1 MSKKD
6 MGRNKKTYTDEFK
19 LKCIKELLDGKAFSE
34 VCSSNNVAP
43 STLSDWKKAILLN
56 GFGNKEA
63 KRFQKLH
70 EEAEEKLAAA
80 KAIIGQKELEI
91 DLLKKEQRF

>member
-1 MSKKD
+1 

-43 STLSDWKKAILLN
+43 STLSDWKKVFLLN

>member
-1 MSKKD
+1 

-91 DLLKKEQRF
+91 DLLKKDQRF

>member
-1 MSKKD
+1 

-91 DLLKKEQRF
+91 NLLIKEQRF

>member
-1 MSKKD
+1 
-6 MGRNKKTYTDEFK
+6 MGRNKKTSTDEFK
-19 LKCIKELLDGKAFSE
+19 VKCIKELLDGKSLSE
-34 VCSSNNVAP
+34 VCSSNNVSP

>member
-1 MSKKD
+1 

-19 LKCIKELLDGKAFSE
+19 LKCIKELRDGKAFSE

-91 DLLKKEQRF
+91 DLLKKDQRF

>member
-1 MSKKD
+1 

-19 LKCIKELLDGKAFSE
+19 VKCIKELLDGKAFSE

-91 DLLKKEQRF
+91 DLLKKDQRF

>member
-1 MSKKD
+1 

-34 VCSSNNVAP
+34 VCSSNNVSP

-56 GFGNKEA
+56 GFGNREV
-63 KRFQKLH
+63 KRLQRLQ
-70 EEAEEKLAAA
+70 EETEEKLAAA

-91 DLLKKEQRF
+91 DLLKKDQRF

>member
-1 MSKKD
+1 

-34 VCSSNNVAP
+34 VCSSNNVAT

-91 DLLKKEQRF
+91 NLLIKEQRF

>member
-91 DLLKKEQRF
+91 DLLKKDQRF

>member
-1 MSKKD
+1 

-34 VCSSNNVAP
+34 VCCSNNVAP

-70 EEAEEKLAAA
+70 EEAEEKLAAD

-91 DLLKKEQRF
+91 DLLKKDQRF